1 VNRLDR
7 ERRRGRPILGAISGL
22 LLGAFA
28 AIDLHIMNIWT
39 LSRMSESVL
48 PLAGLLIGLGLGMT
62 GAIPNRWRPVEVAD
76 TYHYPDDDEG
86 LESRL
91 AD

>member
-1 VNRLDR
+1 MNRR
-7 ERRRGRPILGAISGL
+7 GTEKRRGRPVLGAISGL
-22 LLGAFA
+22 LLGGFVT
-28 AIDLHIMNIWT
+28 IDLHIMNVWP
-39 LSRMSESVL
+39 LSRTSESVL
-48 PLAGLLIGLGLGMT
+48 PLAGLVVGLALGLT

-86 LESRL
+86 LERRL